1 MCKLKL
7 ETTAKPK
14 NTAIVGAKQSS
25 FMFNTALIVLTRKPC
40 CRKETTR
47 CRSCSFRFKVQA
59 RGKHFS
65 TGGQGQKSSF
75 IM

>member
-1 MCKLKL
+1 MSGHDGVGPNNGVLAPP
-7 ETTAKPK
+7 TRVRDGVAPSAKG
-14 NTAIVGAKQSS
+14 V
-25 FMFNTALIVLTRKPC
+25 
-40 CRKETTR
+40 R
-47 CRSCSFRFKVQA
+47 CVQA